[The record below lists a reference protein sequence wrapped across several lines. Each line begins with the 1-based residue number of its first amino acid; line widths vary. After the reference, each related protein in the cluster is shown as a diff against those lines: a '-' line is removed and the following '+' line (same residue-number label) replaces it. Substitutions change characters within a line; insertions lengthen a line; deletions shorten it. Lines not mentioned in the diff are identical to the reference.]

1 MTNLSPT
8 IERYTSYEE
17 FCKLKF
23 FLNVMVTKL
32 LSKIFIEKLNT
43 QVFILSAEKLKEKW
57 QIFEQ

>member
-1 MTNLSPT
+1 MNNLSPT

-17 FCKLKF
+17 FCELNF

-32 LSKIFIEKLNT
+32 LNKTFIEKLDT

-57 QIFEQ
+57 QIFE